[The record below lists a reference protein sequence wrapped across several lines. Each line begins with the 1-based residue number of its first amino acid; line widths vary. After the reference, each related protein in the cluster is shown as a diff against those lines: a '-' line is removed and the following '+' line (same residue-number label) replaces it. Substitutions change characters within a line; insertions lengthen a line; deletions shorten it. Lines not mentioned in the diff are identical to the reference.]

1 MQYCQHHRC
10 FECCDMGYQHCLCHP
25 CHEEV
30 QFVCIGSDIVL
41 LLCLHGYAAPVV
53 VSKNGLIRLLMLDAI
68 WMPLFITKASVII
81 LHA

>member
-1 MQYCQHHRC
+1 
-10 FECCDMGYQHCLCHP
+10 MGYQHCLRHP

-30 QFVCIGSDIVL
+30 QFVCIGGDFVL
-41 LLCLHGYAAPVV
+41 LVCLHGYAALAV
-53 VSKNGLIRLLMLDAI
+53 VSKNGFIRLLMLDGI